1 MWQLVLGGLALGS
14 LSSLHCIG
22 MCGPLALALPVYHLS
37 IARRWMIILLYNA
50 GRVITYASIGFL
62 LGMAGRRLYL
72 SGLQQWLSITM
83 GAIILFFL
91 FENFIRHSTI
101 PLSFLNSFYK
111 NIQQRIGAILRSPRG
126 ASSYLWLG
134 MLNGLLPCGMV
145 YIALATALTMT
156 TTLHTVFFMAMF
168 GAGTLPAMM
177 VVSYM
182 GFNMNIAL
190 RSIFKKVLPYG
201 MAFMGILLILRGL
214 NLGIPFISPV
224 LPAAP
229 GDAVICHP

>member
-37 IARRWMIILLYNA
+37 TAKRWMIILLYNT
-50 GRVITYASIGFL
+50 GRVITYASVGFL

-72 SGLQQWLSITM
+72 SGLQQWLSIVM
-83 GAIILFFL
+83 GVIILFFL
-91 FENFIRHSTI
+91 LINYIRHSTLPI
-101 PLSFLNSFYK
+101 PFLNNFYR
-111 NIQQRIGAILRSPRG
+111 NIRLRIGNILRSPG
-126 ASSYLWLG
+126 GFLSYLWLG

-156 TTLHTVFFMAMF
+156 TIAHTVLFMAVF

-177 VVSYM
+177 VISYM

-201 MAFMGILLILRGL
+201 MAFMGVLLILRGL

-224 LPAAP
+224 LPHAP
-229 GDAVICHP
+229 GEEIICHP